1 MAARLPRLTTRSLS
15 WQAARKRDLIPSL
28 EVSIVNLHK
37 VGRNDPCPCGSG
49 KKFKKCCLNSQ
60 RLDGP
65 SSGLHQVDAQDLVP
79 AALEESGGCIPEYDP
94 FVEPDPD
101 QWLAL
106 DEEERIDLVMA
117 YHRRAGTRF
126 PRQKVHAL
134 FHVIVE
140 SQIADAVL
148 PVRGTVERLMAEGLD
163 RHEAI
168 HAVGSVLAGHMND
181 LMRKL
186 KSGEYLDAN
195 SGEDPNVDYFAQLET
210 LTAEDWLRSG

>member
-65 SSGLHQVDAQDLVP
+65 SSGLHQIDAQDLVP
-79 AALEESGGCIPEYDP
+79 ALEESGGCIPEYDP

-134 FHVIVE
+134 FT
-140 SQIADAVL
+140 SSSRA
-148 PVRGTVERLMAEGLD
+148 
-163 RHEAI
+163 
-168 HAVGSVLAGHMND
+168 
-181 LMRKL
+181 K
-186 KSGEYLDAN
+186 
-195 SGEDPNVDYFAQLET
+195 
-210 LTAEDWLRSG
+210 

>member
-1 MAARLPRLTTRSLS
+1 MM
-15 WQAARKRDLIPSL
+15 
-28 EVSIVNLHK
+28 NLHK

-65 SSGLHQVDAQDLVP
+65 PSGLLQVDAQDFDP
-79 AALEESGGCIPEYDP
+79 STLEESGGDIPEYDP

-106 DEEERIDLVMA
+106 DEEQRIDLVMA
-117 YHRRAGTRF
+117 YHRRAGIRF
-126 PRQKVHAL
+126 PRAKAHAL
-134 FHVIVE
+134 FHVVVE
-140 SQIADAVL
+140 SQIADAGL
-148 PVRGTVERLMAEGLD
+148 PVRSTVERLMAEGLD

-181 LMRKL
+181 LVRKF
-186 KSGEYLDAN
+186 KPGEHLDAN
-195 SGEDPNVDYFAQLET
+195 SDEDPNVAYFAQLEA
-210 LTAEDWLRSG
+210 LTAEEWLRSG